1 MLLPVKVSPNAENRE
16 HATVKLRNVLHTPKA
31 ICNIIGAP
39 ICDDY
44 DVVLGSFRNPA
55 NAGTITLPNGTAVGF
70 FTLKSR
76 FQLRLSVPPVGPH
89 VGPSPFEP
97 GTNHIIRAE
106 WPSSERQ
113 KWLPSPRT
121 PGPMAAPDRPSAE
134 ERKWLNMHY
143 GNEYKFLAAHRL
155 RIRDEEERHEGLQV
169 MRALMQHHTAD
180 TVGGLG
186 YPSERLASP
195 EGQWMKENYGN
206 EYKFLVLHGLEI
218 YKDED
223 RLLGLNLARAMMAAD
238 GRRAL
243 QSSLSTAQIGVD
255 SSPPRGAI
263 CLSWW

>member
-1 MLLPVKVSPNAENRE
+1 
-16 HATVKLRNVLHTPKA
+16 
-31 ICNIIGAP
+31 
-39 ICDDY
+39 
-44 DVVLGSFRNPA
+44 
-55 NAGTITLPNGTAVGF
+55 
-70 FTLKSR
+70 
-76 FQLRLSVPPVGPH
+76 
-89 VGPSPFEP
+89 
-97 GTNHIIRAE
+97 
-106 WPSSERQ
+106 
-113 KWLPSPRT
+113 
-121 PGPMAAPDRPSAE
+121 MAAPDRPSAE